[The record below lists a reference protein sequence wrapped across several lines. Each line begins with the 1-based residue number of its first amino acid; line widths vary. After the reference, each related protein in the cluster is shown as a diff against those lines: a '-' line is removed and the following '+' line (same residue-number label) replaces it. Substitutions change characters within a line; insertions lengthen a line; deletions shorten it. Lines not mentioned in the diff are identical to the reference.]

1 MSLIV
6 YVNLLIYKVNVRKL
20 LQVRVLSEDCHC
32 NRIHG
37 ICYSAALA
45 ALEEAA
51 EGEKVTD
58 PRYGAFLVLTLTPT
72 PLAISVNSS
81 QG

>member
-6 YVNLLIYKVNVRKL
+6 FVNLLIYVRKL
-20 LQVRVLSEDCHC
+20 LEVKFSEDCHC

-72 PLAISVNSS
+72 PMAISVNSS
-81 QG
+81 QR